1 MLNVPCAVGEPLI
14 VFVLVAKESPVGRD
28 DVATEK
34 VTACVDEAVKLY
46 EKGNPVVAVAE
57 SELVISGNRHSGA
70 GLYVS

>member
-14 VFVLVAKESPVGRD
+14 VFVLVAKESPAGKD

-34 VTACVDEAVKLY
+34 VTAWVDEAVKLY
-46 EKGNPVVAVAE
+46 ENGNPVVAEDV
-57 SELVISGNRHSGA
+57 SELVICGIRHSGA